1 MATRHK
7 SRKKRKKPS
16 IIKILGVIFIFAVL
30 MLSLFA
36 LTNCNRQRNNDIAAK
51 KTDTAS
57 TKKSS
62 KLSNQKTKNNIKNTV
77 SNNNVV
83 ASNSKP
89 QVSESPAAK
98 SNDATKNTLSDTK
111 VSVHPARRVLTP
123 KNVQTNNISPNQTKS
138 NNSKKV
144 LEAAENVEQKAAA
157 TPIQA
162 QESQNH
168 PPKIDE
174 PKLAATANSTMEY
187 SRGDITSKRIA
198 ITFDAGASS
207 EPTAKILKTLA
218 KHNIKCTFFLTGKWM
233 EKNPSTTKK
242 IASMGH
248 EIGNHSYSHKQLTK
262 LGAAEIAADTDKTN
276 RIVNELTGLNT
287 KPLYRVPFGAR
298 DKRVLTVLRDQG
310 YKSIYW
316 DLDSWDSVKK
326 GITADEITNRV
337 TSKIRNGSIVLMHC
351 GSQATADALD
361 NLLTKLIESGYIPVT
376 VSELLNL

>member
-1 MATRHK
+1 
-7 SRKKRKKPS
+7 
-16 IIKILGVIFIFAVL
+16 

-98 SNDATKNTLSDTK
+98 SNDVTKNTLSDTK

-123 KNVQTNNISPNQTKS
+123 KNVQTDNKSPNQTKS
-138 NNSKKV
+138 NSSKKV

-262 LGAAEIAADTDKTN
+262 LGAAEIAADADKTN